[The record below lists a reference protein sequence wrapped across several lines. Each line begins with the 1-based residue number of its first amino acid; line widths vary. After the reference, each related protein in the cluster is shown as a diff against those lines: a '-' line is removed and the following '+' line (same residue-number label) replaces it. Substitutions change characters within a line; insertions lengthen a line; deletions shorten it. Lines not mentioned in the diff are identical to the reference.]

1 MVSSRTAQFFDV
13 GIRFDKTQE
22 DGTQKK
28 VTEKYAIDAL
38 SFTEAETA
46 AIKEMEPYI
55 SGDYKIT
62 SESPA
67 NYGEVVLSDASNA
80 DKYYKLRAAFI
91 SVDEKTEKEKR
102 SNVNFLVQG
111 SSVHN
116 ALENFDS
123 FMGGTMLDYSIV
135 SVAETR
141 IMDVF
146 FHEVKPKENADES
159 KQEATTD

>member
-1 MVSSRTAQFFDV
+1 MIKGKTAQFFEV

-38 SFTEAETA
+38 SFTEAEA
-46 AIKEMEPYI
+46 SALEEMKSYI

-62 SESPA
+62 SEAMA
-67 NYGEVVLSDASNA
+67 NYQEVVTTEAANA
-80 DKYYKLRAAFI
+80 DKYYKVRTAFI
-91 SVDEKTEKEKR
+91 IIDEKTEKEKR
-102 SNVNFLVQG
+102 SNVNFLVQA
-111 SSVHN
+111 SSLRN
-116 ALENFDS
+116 ALDNFDT
-123 FMGGTMLDYSIV
+123 FMGTTMVDYIVV

-146 FHEVKPKENADES
+146 FHKVEPKDNADES
-159 KQEATTD
+159 GEKKATD